1 MEKRIKT
8 LFACLILFVGVAMA
22 QQKVSG
28 TVLSYEDNEPIVG
41 AAVRVVGTNTG
52 TVTDLNG
59 QFTIT
64 CPAGKNTLN
73 ISYVG
78 MEPIQVSARA
88 NMRILLKNDAQNLD
102 EIVVVAY
109 GTV

>member
-64 CPAGKNTLN
+64 CPAG
-73 ISYVG
+73 
-78 MEPIQVSARA
+78 
-88 NMRILLKNDAQNLD
+88 
-102 EIVVVAY
+102 
-109 GTV
+109 